1 MLLFTLLAV
10 LATAFIVHRHRA
22 ASLLLVIVAFTAM
35 FASPA
40 HAASDTLTAVQLSSL
55 TVSLIIGVA
64 IPLIT
69 GLVTKYTTSSGVKGL
84 ITLVLN
90 AVQTLVVTATIADG
104 TAIVSR
110 ETFIAFC
117 LSLTISIATY
127 AGVYA
132 PLNLTSSAGENGRP
146 GLLASI
152 GRHDR

>member
-1 MLLFTLLAV
+1 MLIFTVLAV
-10 LATAFIVHRHRA
+10 LATAFLIHRHRL
-22 ASLLLVIVAFTAM
+22 ASLVLLVVALAAVVT
-35 FASPA
+35 SPA
-40 HAASDTLTAVQLSSL
+40 HADGETLTAVQLSPL

-90 AVQTLVVTATIADG
+90 AVQTLVVTATVADG

-132 PLNLTSSAGENGRP
+132 PLNLTSSAGETGRP

-152 GRHDR
+152 GRKD